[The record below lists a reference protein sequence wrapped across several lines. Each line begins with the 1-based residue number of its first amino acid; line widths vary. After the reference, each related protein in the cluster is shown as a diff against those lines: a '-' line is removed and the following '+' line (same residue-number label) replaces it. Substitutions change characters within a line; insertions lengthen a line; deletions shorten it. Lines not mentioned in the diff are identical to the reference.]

1 VFSPDLRRLHVD
13 VATLRSGGREMAWD
27 AVLRAPL
34 WRRRPTTL
42 RLWAS
47 PSSNVSVLTLTPK
60 KPHKVARNGFIR
72 AGLRALHDLGAR
84 IDAAA
89 EAR

>member
-1 VFSPDLRRLHVD
+1 
-13 VATLRSGGREMAWD
+13 
-27 AVLRAPL
+27 
-34 WRRRPTTL
+34 
-42 RLWAS
+42 
-47 PSSNVSVLTLTPK
+47 VLTLTPK